1 MPRVT
6 FITFAGERHEV
17 TVPAGTTLMRAATDH
32 GVPGID
38 GDCGGQCACAT
49 CHCFIQ
55 APWST
60 QLQGRSARENDM
72 LNFVVEPSLQSR
84 LGCQVVVTDAL
95 DGIVVSLPEGQH

>member
-17 TVPAGTTLMRAATDH
+17 TVPAGTTLMRAATEH

-55 APWST
+55 APWFA
-60 QLQGRSARENDM
+60 QLQPRSARETDM
-72 LNFVVEPSLQSR
+72 LNFVVEPSPHSR
-84 LGCQVVVTDAL
+84 LGCQVVVTDTL